1 MRRLVD
7 ISKRYLCEGG
17 RGDLLRFRLFFVPL
31 ASLFSWS
38 RFNNSDPKIL
48 RMARWCFNHRQ
59 SYPPP
64 TFPSSVAP
72 KHGKGTLFMPVL
84 LFFSLV
90 LGPIVN
96 PLFFFFLFYQAFLHP
111 LILGC
116 ILYDLSL
123 FFQRSLRTTSFLWY
137 VRSFKKD
144 SLSPI
149 SIALLRCCRVWSYLW
164 GGEHHRVRLY
174 GSKPSLLDWLAA
186 IREGRL
192 CTLTAS
198 HFSFHISAMYIFV
211 RLRLKILKLS
221 FFPPFLVLSFF
232 TVFPVLCSV
241 R

>member
-1 MRRLVD
+1 MLHTPHHYPAFFCTLCFSFSCF
-7 ISKRYLCEGG
+7 IKR
-17 RGDLLRFRLFFVPL
+17 
-31 ASLFSWS
+31 SS
-38 RFNNSDPKIL
+38 I
-48 RMARWCFNHRQ
+48 
-59 SYPPP
+59 PPIP
-64 TFPSSVAP
+64 
-72 KHGKGTLFMPVL
+72 
-84 LFFSLV
+84 
-90 LGPIVN
+90 
-96 PLFFFFLFYQAFLHP
+96 
-111 LILGC
+111 GC
-116 ILYDLSL
+116 ILYDLS